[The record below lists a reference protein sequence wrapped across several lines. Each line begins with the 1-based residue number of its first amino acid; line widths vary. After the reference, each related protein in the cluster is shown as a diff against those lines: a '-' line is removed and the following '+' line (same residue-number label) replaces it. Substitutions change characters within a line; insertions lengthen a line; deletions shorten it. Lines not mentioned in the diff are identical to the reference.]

1 MAVRPAINWQWGSLV
16 FGVEGDVAATDWDGS
31 DGKFWIPKDKA
42 TFNSDILATVRGRAG
57 YADDNLLFYVTAGLA
72 YLDADLTLKEDGQT
86 SGTKDLA
93 TLGGAAGVG
102 MEWGITEALSAKAE
116 GLLLFFDEKE
126 RLRNFGNQS
135 GDPGDESDFVA
146 LDDAFVFRL
155 GLNYRF
161 LPFGTTPYGSG
172 EHTAARGLAAA
183 EDDASGG
190 GGRRRMARRDGG
202 GAEEDNPLSAFS
214 LSGVINRAMLVW
226 DDGSQMAVNSVDNA
240 QDSSNHRA

>member
-1 MAVRPAINWQWGSLV
+1 MNANDGGPYRWGGLYAGLNIGFGGPVMEGMYNPDPLPNESLDLTNISTLGALGGGQAGINWQWGSLV

-42 TFNSDILATVRGRAG
+42 TFNGDILATLRGRAG

-102 MEWGITEALSAKAE
+102 MEWGITEVLSAKAE
-116 GLLLFFDEKE
+116 GLFLFFNEE
-126 RLRNFGNQS
+126 QSLRNFGNQS
-135 GDPGDESDFVA
+135 GDPGDAADFVN

-161 LPFGTTPYGSG
+161 LPFGT
-172 EHTAARGLAAA
+172 
-183 EDDASGG
+183 
-190 GGRRRMARRDGG
+190 
-202 GAEEDNPLSAFS
+202 SAYDH
-214 LSGVINRAMLVW
+214 GN
-226 DDGSQMAVNSVDNA
+226 
-240 QDSSNHRA
+240 